1 MTARSTSQLICHQL
15 SRLSIALIAAGLLV
29 ATAGEVRAQDD
40 GGDSATEAAS
50 DARDNPEP
58 VGEAADEAGADA
70 QASEDGEREDG
81 AAEEGG
87 EEAGEDEQPAAEE
100 EESGLT
106 APAAPE
112 GAPEGASEEFE
123 KEVEAFQKS
132 YSRYSGEL
140 KDYQGTIDSIVE
152 AEYKKRLAEV
162 NSKYDQQI
170 NALEAVE
177 RERRLEAIQ
186 AFQNFVERYPDR
198 EKYTPDA
205 LFRLAELYFEKAND
219 DYLVADEEY
228 QVKMAQ
234 YEAGKIPEMP
244 DQPVRDY
251 SKPIAVF
258 ERIVQNW
265 PDYRLLDGA
274 YYLLAYSEL
283 QMGNPERARDLFAT
297 LVEERPDSEFVP
309 EAYIR
314 IGEYYFDYSEGPEGL
329 QKAKDAYQNA
339 MAQKDSKFYDKALY
353 KLAWTYYRLDQF
365 DRAIGEFKR
374 LVEYSDEQ
382 KRKTGRSG
390 SVLRAEAIQY
400 IAVSLAEED
409 WNLDGAVDDQFGIQ
423 RVRQYLDGDESY
435 NREVMVELV
444 DYLFENTRYDVA
456 ADVINLALGKYPK
469 HPKNPQLHEKLVL
482 AYMRDGQTDKSFAE
496 RSKMMDYYGPESDWY
511 ELQERAG
518 NEEAVRYA
526 NNLVRDNL
534 IQSATWY
541 HEQAQRLKNEA
552 VVRED
557 QQLLA
562 EARQKYATAATA
574 YERFLARYPN
584 DKDVYQW
591 NFYYAECLYY
601 SGDYLPSYEQY
612 RVVRELDI
620 RDNKYQEVSAFN
632 AIKALEFKLNELAKQ
647 GQIPGK
653 SVGQDPAEEA
663 AAVANKQQSADTE
676 QAQAAGEAGKENVE
690 IQPEDIPEM
699 VMKYVT
705 AMDRYIVLGLQ
716 NDEDAQ
722 LEVKLAFQ
730 AAKIFY
736 DFKHFPEAR
745 DRFAWIV
752 EEYPE
757 TEYGTYAGSL
767 ILETYRREK
776 DYENLAKWAEKLE
789 GVIKTEEV
797 LKEIE
802 AFKLGARFK
811 SAEKLFADG
820 DYEKAAEEYVRL
832 VEQKPD
838 YKFAPKALNNAA
850 VAYENIGKYD
860 SAMKLYE
867 RVYNEYPDDSLAGYA
882 LYRVGVNAERFF
894 EYDKAIRTYM
904 LFYDKY
910 DDDDLQD
917 LPIQNFSV
925 PEKRKNALKG
935 AGVLSANLQRYER
948 AADLYRQFVRTYPND
963 EDAAAIQWRTVE
975 NLEKAGKTRETFDA
989 IKTYR
994 REYGTAENLDFVF
1007 EGMTMIADYHRERDD
1022 RRDATKWYEDILKT
1036 YEDRDTTQADQANFY
1051 AAKAQFMMANYTF
1064 EDWDA
1069 LTIEGSL
1076 EQQKKRLEEK
1086 LEGAKD
1092 VRKEFDKVFKYK
1104 NLEWTLA
1111 ANYRVGSLY
1120 QNFATSLYNVPI
1132 PFEPGTEEYNIY
1144 ITQLEDYAIPFED
1157 KAIERYEKNIQIA
1170 RDEKVVNEWT
1180 KKTLKQL
1187 NSYMPDKYPLYKEER
1202 RAMQRRTTSGASFLD
1217 AEAYRERV
1225 ETKEGDTVDEGGEAE
1240 TSADTE
1246 GGS

>member
-1 MTARSTSQLICHQL
+1 MMTARSKKYLLRSKF
-15 SRLSIALIAAGLLV
+15 SRVTVALLGAGLLM
-29 ATAGEVRAQDD
+29 ASAGEVRAQD
-40 GGDSATEAAS
+40 GDPSTMEAAS
-50 DARDNPEP
+50 EQSEGPEDISDAAA
-58 VGEAADEAGADA
+58 EARATDAEGDDASAESESDEESTEDDSADETT
-70 QASEDGEREDG
+70 
-81 AAEEGG
+81 EEN
-87 EEAGEDEQPAAEE
+87 
-100 EESGLT
+100 SGMA

-112 GAPEGASEEFE
+112 AAPEGASDEF
-123 KEVEAFQKS
+123 KSEVTAFQKS
-132 YSRYSGEL
+132 YNRYSGEL

-152 AEYKKRLAEV
+152 AEYKKRMAEV
-162 NSKYDQQI
+162 NSKYDQRI

-177 RERRLEAIQ
+177 RQRRLDAI
-186 AFQNFVERYPDR
+186 ATFEKFIERYPNR
-198 EKYTPDA
+198 KGYTPDA
-205 LFRLAELYFEKAND
+205 MFRLAELYFEKAND

-234 YEAGKIPEMP
+234 YESGKVPEMP
-244 DQPVRDY
+244 EPPQRDY

-258 ERIVQNW
+258 DQLVTDW
-265 PDYRLLDGA
+265 PDYRMLDGA
-274 YYLLAYSEL
+274 FYLLAYSEL
-283 QMGNPERARDLFAT
+283 KMGNPERARNLFT
-297 LVEERPDSEFVP
+297 RLVEERPESEFVP
-309 EAYIR
+309 EAYVR
-314 IGEYYFDYSEGPEGL
+314 IGEYYFDYSDGPDGL
-329 QKAKDAYQNA
+329 RKAREAYESV
-339 MAQKDSKFYDKALY
+339 MPYKDSKFYDKALY

-390 SVLRAEAIQY
+390 SVLRAEAVQY

-409 WNLDGAVDDQFGIQ
+409 WNLDGMVDDQFGLE
-423 RVRQYLDGDESY
+423 RVQQYLDGDNQY

-444 DYLFENTRYDVA
+444 DFLFENTRYDVA
-456 ADVINLALGKYPK
+456 ADVINLALGKYPR

-482 AYMRDGQTDKSFAE
+482 AYMRDGQTDKAFAE
-496 RSKMMDYYGPESDWY
+496 RSKMMDYYGPESDWF

-541 HEQAQRLKNEA
+541 HEQAQKLKNEA

-584 DKDVYQW
+584 DKDIYQW

-632 AIKALEFKLNELAKQ
+632 AIKALEFKLGELAKQ
-647 GQIPGK
+647 GEIPGK
-653 SVGQDPAEEA
+653 AVGQDAAEEA
-663 AAVANKQQSADTE
+663 AAVAEGQQSADTAE
-676 QAQAAGEAGKENVE
+676 AEAAGEAGNQNVE
-690 IQPEDIPEM
+690 IKPEDIPDL

-705 AMDRYIVLGLQ
+705 AMDRYIVLQLE
-716 NDEDAQ
+716 NDEDDM

-736 DFKHFPEAR
+736 DFKHFPRAR

-752 EEYPE
+752 DQYPE
-757 TEYGTYAGSL
+757 SEYGTYAGSL

-811 SAEKLFADG
+811 SAEKLFAEGKYD
-820 DYEKAAEEYVRL
+820 KAAEEYIRL

-838 YKFAPKALNNAA
+838 YRFASKALNNAA

-867 RVYNEYPDDSLAGYA
+867 QVYSDYPDDPLAGYA
-882 LYRVGVNAERFF
+882 LYRVAVNAERFF
-894 EYDKAIRTYM
+894 EYDKAIQTYM
-904 LFYDKY
+904 LFYEKY

-925 PEKRKNALKG
+925 PEKRKNSLKG
-935 AGVLSANLQRYER
+935 AGVLSANLQRYEE
-948 AADLYRQFVRTYPND
+948 AARLYRQFVRTYPND
-963 EDAAAIQWRTVE
+963 EDADAIQWRTVE
-975 NLEKAGKTRETFDA
+975 NLEKAGDTDGTFDA
-989 IKTYR
+989 IETYR
-994 REYGTAENLDFVF
+994 REYGTAQNLDRVF
-1007 EGMTMIADYHRERDD
+1007 EGMMKIADYHRERDD
-1022 RRDATKWYEDILKT
+1022 RRKATKWYEDILET
-1036 YEDRDTTQADQANFY
+1036 YDSRDTTQADNTNFY
-1051 AAKAQFMMANYTF
+1051 AAKAQFMLSNYVF
-1064 EDWDA
+1064 ADWDA
-1069 LTIEGSL
+1069 LKIEGSL
-1076 EQQKKRLEEK
+1076 SQQKTRLEEK
-1086 LEGAKD
+1086 LARAKE
-1092 VRKEFDKVFKYK
+1092 VRTAFDKVFQYK
-1104 NLEWTLA
+1104 NLEWSLA
-1111 ANYRVGSLY
+1111 ANFRVGSLY
-1120 QNFATSLYNVPI
+1120 QQFATALYNVPI

-1144 ITQLEDYAIPFED
+1144 ITQLEDYAIPYED
-1157 KAIERYEKNIQIA
+1157 KAIERYEKNIQMA
-1170 RDEKVVNEWT
+1170 RDRKVVNEWT
-1180 KKTLKQL
+1180 KKTLEQL

-1202 RAMQRRTTSGASFLD
+1202 RAVRHRTLSGASFLD
-1217 AEAYRERV
+1217 TEAYQKRQERN
-1225 ETKEGDTVDEGGEAE
+1225 EGDAVDEGGEAE
-1240 TSADTE
+1240 TSADTD

>member
-1 MTARSTSQLICHQL
+1 M
-15 SRLSIALIAAGLLV
+15 SRLTIAMLAAGVFV
-29 ATAGEVRAQDD
+29 ANAGEVRAQE
-40 GGDSATEAAS
+40 GENPATEAATEGS
-50 DARDNPEP
+50 E
-58 VGEAADEAGADA
+58 GTEGISEAAQEAREGEEGADGA
-70 QASEDGEREDG
+70 EGEPQDAADGEES
-81 AAEEGG
+81 AESGEQEG
-87 EEAGEDEQPAAEE
+87 EEQS
-100 EESGLT
+100 EESALE
-106 APAAPE
+106 APDAPGAAPE
-112 GAPEGASEEFE
+112 GADEQF
-123 KEVEAFQKS
+123 KQEVQAFQKS
-132 YSRYSGEL
+132 YDRYAGEM

-152 AEYKKRLAEV
+152 AEYKKRVAEV
-162 NSKYDQQI
+162 NSKYDQRI
-170 NALEAVE
+170 SALEAVE
-177 RERRLEAIQ
+177 RQRRLDAI
-186 AFQNFVERYPDR
+186 ATFQKFVERYPDR
-198 EKYTPDA
+198 EGYTPDA

-234 YEAGKIPEMP
+234 FDRGEIPEMP
-244 DQPVRDY
+244 EQPERDY
-251 SKPIAVF
+251 GKPIAVF
-258 ERIVQNW
+258 EQLIQDW
-265 PDYRLLDGA
+265 PDYRMLDGA

-283 QMGNPERARDLFAT
+283 QMGNPERARDLFVQ
-297 LVEERPDSEFVP
+297 LVEERPDSDFVP
-309 EAYIR
+309 EAYVR
-314 IGEYYFDYSEGPEGL
+314 IGEYYFDYSDSPEGL
-329 QKAKDAYQNA
+329 RKAREAYESA
-339 MAQKDSKFYDKALY
+339 IGFEDSKFYDKALY

-409 WNLDGAVDDQFGIQ
+409 WNLDGAVDDEFGIE
-423 RVRQYLDGDESY
+423 RVRQYLDGDEDY
-435 NREVMVELV
+435 NREVMVDLV

-456 ADVINLALGKYPK
+456 ANVINLALGRYPR
-469 HPKNPQLHEKLVL
+469 HPKNPELHEKLVL

-496 RSKMMDYYGPESDWY
+496 RSKMIDYYGPESDWY

-541 HEQAQRLKNEA
+541 HEQAQKLKNEA
-552 VVRED
+552 VVREN

-584 DKDVYQW
+584 DKDIYQW

-632 AIKALEFKLNELAKQ
+632 AIKALEFKLGELANQ
-647 GQIPGK
+647 GEIPGK
-653 SVGQDPAEEA
+653 AVGAGATEEA
-663 AAVANKQQSADTE
+663 AAVAQDQQSADTA
-676 QAQAAGEAGKENVE
+676 QAEAAGEAGQENVE
-690 IQPEDIPEM
+690 IRAEDIPEL
-699 VMKYVT
+699 VTKYVT
-705 AMDRYIVLGLQ
+705 AMDRYIVLRLE
-716 NDEDAQ
+716 NNEDD
-722 LEVKLAFQ
+722 LLDVKLAFQ

-736 DFKHFPEAR
+736 DFKHYPEAR

-752 EEYPE
+752 DQYPE

-767 ILETYRREK
+767 ILETYRQEK

-811 SAEKLFADG
+811 SAEKFFAEKQ
-820 DYEKAAEEYVRL
+820 YEKAAEEYLRL
-832 VEQKPD
+832 VEQSPD

-867 RVYNEYPDDSLAGYA
+867 RVYNDYPDDSLAGYA
-882 LYRVGVNAERFF
+882 LYRVAVNAERFF
-894 EYDKAIRTYM
+894 EYDKAIRTYK

-910 DDDDLQD
+910 DDDDLGD

-925 PEKRKNALKG
+925 PEKRKNSLKG
-935 AGVLSANLQRYER
+935 AAVLSANLQRYSE
-948 AADLYRQFVRTYPND
+948 ASDLYRQFVRAYPND
-963 EDAAAIQWRTVE
+963 EDAAALQWRAVQ
-975 NLEKAGKTRETFDA
+975 NLEKAGKTRESFEA
-989 IKTYR
+989 IRTYR
-994 REYGTAENLDFVF
+994 REYGTAANIDRVF
-1007 EGMTMIADYHRERDD
+1007 EGMTKIADYHRDRGD
-1022 RRDATKWYEDILKT
+1022 RRDATTWYEDILET
-1036 YEDRDTTQADQANFY
+1036 YESRDISQAEDANFY
-1051 AAKAQFMMANYTF
+1051 ASKAQFMLANYEF
-1064 EDWDA
+1064 DDWDK
-1069 LTIEGSL
+1069 LKIEGSL
-1076 EQQKKRLEEK
+1076 EQQKKRLNEK
-1086 LEGAKD
+1086 LEGAKE

-1111 ANYRVGSLY
+1111 ANFRVGSLY
-1120 QNFATSLYNVPI
+1120 QNFATSLYDVPI
-1132 PFEPGTEEYNIY
+1132 PFEPGSEEYNIY
-1144 ITQLEDYAIPFED
+1144 ITQLEDVALPLED
-1157 KAIERYEKNIQIA
+1157 KAIARYEKNIETA
-1170 RDEKVVNEWT
+1170 RDRKVVNEWT
-1180 KKTLKQL
+1180 KKTLEQL

-1202 RAMQRRTTSGASFLD
+1202 RAVRHRTLSGASFLD
-1217 AEAYRERV
+1217 AESYETRQERNQ
-1225 ETKEGDTVDEGGEAE
+1225 GDTVDSTAG
-1240 TSADTE
+1240 DTD